1 MTKPIA
7 RVVVVAGMAMVVAA
21 PAPVVLV
28 APAAQ
33 VPARVDFGRDVQPIL
48 REHCY
53 ECHGPD
59 QQMNGFRL
67 DRRADA
73 MRGGGQT
80 NIGPGNA
87 DGSRLYHRLI
97 GTRFGPRMPP
107 AGPLSADQIA
117 TVKAWIDQ
125 GAEWPDQ
132 LAGEPPTFPIDRDAD
147 RLMAFIRDGDRGGAE
162 RLLRGQPHAARTRGR
177 GGSTALMFAALYG
190 DLALL
195 KRLLAAGADP
205 NTANAVGATALM
217 WAVPDVEKLRL
228 LLDAGADVNA
238 RSEENRT
245 ALVIAAGTVGSRPAV
260 NLLLEYGAAA
270 WAPLAGSNPGPLREA
285 ARVDSPEV
293 FRLLLAYG
301 GDPRTVPEVF
311 LRTNCYECARL
322 AGVSS
327 GPLPRLPPPDRGLR
341 PEFADAP
348 PVRARAVGAASVTPA
363 AIRAAVERSV
373 PLLQR
378 IDIPFIRKTGCV
390 SCHHNT
396 VVSMAVAAARGNGY
410 RIDEALAAE
419 QRRIVAAYLESW
431 RERALQNIPIAGG
444 VDTVSY
450 LLLGTRAA
458 EQPPDVA
465 TDAQAIWLK
474 RRQMPDGH
482 WPLRTI
488 RPPIE
493 SNDIEV
499 TAVSMRALQMY
510 APVPQRS
517 EFKRAVERAR
527 DWLAKSNAQA
537 TEEHA
542 FRLLGLAWADAE
554 RAVVERAARELLAA
568 QQADGGWGQLPSM
581 TSDAYATGE
590 ALVAL
595 RHGGLGL
602 ETPAFRRGVEF
613 LLRTQL
619 EDGSWY
625 VTSRAE
631 PIQLYFESGFPHR
644 ADQWIS
650 AAASAWA
657 TVALASIAR

>member
-1 MTKPIA
+1 MVKQLAWAAVIVGIA
-7 RVVVVAGMAMVVAA
+7 MAVVAR
-21 PAPVVLV
+21 
-28 APAAQ
+28 AAQ
-33 VPARVDFGRDVQPIL
+33 GPSRVDFARDVQPIF

-53 ECHGPD
+53 GCHGPD

-97 GTRFGPRMPP
+97 GTRFGAQMPP
-107 AGPLSADQIA
+107 TGALSADQIA
-117 TVKAWIDQ
+117 TLKAWIDQ

-132 LAGEPPTFPIDRDAD
+132 FAGEPPTFPVDPEAAQFIG
-147 RLMAFIRDGDRGGAE
+147 FIRDGERDAAE
-162 RLLRGQPHAARTRGR
+162 RLVRRSPRAARTRGA

-190 DLALL
+190 DVALM
-195 KRLLAAGADP
+195 KQLLAAGADP
-205 NTANAVGATALM
+205 NMANSAGATALM
-217 WAVPDVEKLRL
+217 WAVPDREKLRL

-245 ALVIAAGTVGSRPAV
+245 ALVIAAGVVGSLPAV

-270 WAPLAGSNPGPLREA
+270 WAPLVGSDPGALREA
-285 ARVDSPEV
+285 ARVDNPDV
-293 FRLLLAYG
+293 FRLLLEYG
-301 GDPRTVPEVF
+301 GDRRTVPALF
-311 LRTNCYECARL
+311 LRTNCFDCARL
-322 AGVSS
+322 AGLSES
-327 GPLPRLPPPDRGLR
+327 GPLPRMPPPDRGLR
-341 PEFADAP
+341 PVFPESSPTP
-348 PVRARAVGAASVTPA
+348 PAARSIGAATATPA
-363 AIRAAVERSV
+363 VIRAAVERSV

-378 IDIPFIRKTGCV
+378 IDIPFIKKSGCV

-396 VVSMAVAAARGNGY
+396 LVSMAVAAASRNGY
-410 RIDEALAAE
+410 RVDEALVAE
-419 QRRIVAAYLESW
+419 QRRIIAAYLESW
-431 RERALQNIPIAGG
+431 RERTLQNIPIAGG

-450 LLLGTRAA
+450 LMLGTRAA

-465 TDAQAIWLK
+465 TDAQASWLK
-474 RRQMPDGH
+474 RRQAPDGH
-482 WPLRTI
+482 WAVQTI

-510 APVPQRS
+510 APKTQKQ
-517 EFKRAVERAR
+517 EFQHAVERAR
-527 DWLAKSNAQA
+527 DWLAGAKAQA

-542 FRLLGLAWADAE
+542 FRMLGLSWAGA
-554 RAVVERAARELLAA
+554 RSALIAGAARDLMAI
-568 QQADGGWGQLPSM
+568 QHSDGGWAQMPAM

-590 ALVAL
+590 VLFALH
-595 RHGGLGL
+595 HGGVGMDN
-602 ETPAFRRGVEF
+602 PAFRSGVEF
-613 LLRTQL
+613 LVRTQL

-625 VTSRAE
+625 VKSRAE
-631 PIQLYFESGFPHR
+631 PIQAYFESGFPHR

-650 AAASAWA
+650 AAATAWA
-657 TVALASIAR
+657 TTALASIAH